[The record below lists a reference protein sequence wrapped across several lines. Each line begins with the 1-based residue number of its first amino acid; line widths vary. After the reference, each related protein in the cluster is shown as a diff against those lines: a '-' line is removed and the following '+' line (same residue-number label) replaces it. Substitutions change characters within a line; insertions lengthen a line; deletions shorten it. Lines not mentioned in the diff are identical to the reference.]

1 MTARSR
7 LLVGLAALIACSA
20 CSSGTRQGGQ
30 DPETMTLLGSEST
43 IWFVGIKNNAVA
55 VPGSFAALEG
65 ALDVVGH
72 RGWIEVGI
80 ASIATGN
87 AERDQSIAMHLFGS
101 AEYPKARFAIKDAL
115 GATEL
120 PAVGES
126 VELEVSG
133 ILTLRGVDTVLT
145 LPARFTRESVGRI
158 RVQTLA
164 PVVLTAEQLQLGQAF
179 QVLQAVCGHEAL
191 SRAVPLSFDLV
202 FAEGGA

>member
-1 MTARSR
+1 MTARCR
-7 LLVGLAALIACSA
+7 LLVGLAALIAFSA
-20 CSSGTRQGGQ
+20 CSSGARRGGQ
-30 DPETMTLLGSEST
+30 DPETLTLVGSEST
-43 IWFVGIKNNAVA
+43 IWFVGFKNNAVA
-55 VPGSFAALEG
+55 VPGSFAALDG

-87 AERDQSIAMHLFGS
+87 AQRDQSIATHLFGG
-101 AEYPKARFAIKDAL
+101 AEFPKARFAIKDAL

-120 PAVGES
+120 PAIGES

-133 ILTLRGVDTVLT
+133 ILTLRGVETVLT
-145 LPARFTRESVGRI
+145 IPAGLTRESAGRI

-179 QVLQAVCGHEAL
+179 QVLQTVCGHEAL
-191 SRAVPLSFDLV
+191 SRAVPVSFDLV
-202 FAEGGA
+202 FAEGGS